1 VLDTN
6 IFIRAARDAEWQVQ
20 LERFHAAIA
29 PFELLSAV
37 VVQELRAG
45 VQEKSAATVERALFA
60 PFERRS
66 RVITPSYDAWKSTG
80 EVLSALIVS
89 RKVRRADVSRS
100 FVNDVLLALS
110 CRESG
115 AVLVTENVRDF
126 KLIAAV
132 HPFDFVEPW
141 PIPI

>member
-6 IFIRAARDAEWQVQ
+6 IFIRAARDAEWRVQ
-20 LERFHAAIA
+20 LERFHAAFA
-29 PFELLSAV
+29 PFELLSAI

-45 VQEKSAATVERALFA
+45 IHGKLATTVDRALFE

-66 RVITPSYDAWKSTG
+66 RVITPSYAAWKSTG
-80 EVLSALIVS
+80 LVLSALIVS
-89 RKVRRADVSRS
+89 RKVRWADVSRS

-110 CRESG
+110 CREAG
-115 AVLVTENVRDF
+115 AVLVTENVRDC

-141 PIPI
+141 PIPV